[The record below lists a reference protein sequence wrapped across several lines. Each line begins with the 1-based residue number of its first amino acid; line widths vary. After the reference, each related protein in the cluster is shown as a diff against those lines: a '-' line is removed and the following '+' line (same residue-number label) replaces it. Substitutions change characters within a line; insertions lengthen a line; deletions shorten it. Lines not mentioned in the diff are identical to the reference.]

1 MKYYLIGIVL
11 DTKSLSPNGFQFKL
25 QQRLDNWLG
34 KDKAQIK
41 VDALN
46 SNTMKFTLYRK
57 YGGDW
62 YDDPQ
67 MFQPNHDVFS
77 WDEDILLGE
86 GCQTETEA
94 DFETHIGKYVIY
106 HDENDFFNKY
116 KELAKKS
123 HCTRIKHL
131 EQQSYLDRIEF
142 TVELAKTTSSKKAN
156 P

>member
-46 SNTMKFTLYRK
+46 SNTMKFTLYRT
-57 YGGDW
+57 YGDW

-77 WDEDILLGE
+77 WDKIILLGDDY
-86 GCQTETEA
+86 QTGTTA
-94 DFETHIGKYVIY
+94 DFDTLTGRYVISY
-106 HDENDFFNKY
+106 AEDDFFRDY
-116 KELAKKS
+116 KEKAREN

-131 EQQSYLDRIEF
+131 EQQSFLDRIEF
-142 TVELAKTTSSKKAN
+142 TIELAKTTSSKKAY

>member
-1 MKYYLIGIVL
+1 MKYYLIGTVL
-11 DTKSLSPNGFQFKL
+11 DTKSLSPNGFQFIL
-25 QQRLDNWLG
+25 QQRLDDWLG
-34 KDKAQIK
+34 KDKTQIK

-57 YGGDW
+57 YGDDW

-77 WDEDILLGE
+77 WDEIILLGD
-86 GCQTETEA
+86 GYETGTYA
-94 DFETHIGKYVIY
+94 DLENLPGRYVIY
-106 HDENDFFNKY
+106 LDENIFFSDY
-116 KELAKKS
+116 KELAKKN
-123 HCTRIKHL
+123 HCTRIKNL

-142 TVELAKTTSSKKAN
+142 TVELLQTKKKQQ